1 MLRKRNNGFTLVEL
15 LVVIAIIALLI
26 GLLLPA
32 LARAQKAANSV
43 KDANNLAQIH
53 KAFLIGSA
61 NDQFGYLP
69 TPGRTNR
76 WTDERLGSVPG
87 IGQENEGKNTSGHLY
102 SMMIANEAFNT
113 DIIISPVEASSN
125 VIEYNGAT
133 GQGTPTGTGYEYEAY
148 DPANDSYWS
157 GDVPDP
163 GNFGSGPQYEKNNL
177 FRTMINRSFQPDN
190 GRVCYTSYAHL
201 QLCGERKT
209 NTWKNDQQGNKPVFS
224 TRGTRNGS
232 TSGNDYTLS
241 PTLLQHGPDKEWQGQ
256 VCYNDNHVEYSKS
269 FYPNNVAHECGTG
282 NFDRPTKDNIFN
294 CEFDDSSCSSG
305 EPKLE
310 GDTWLCLNEVI
321 TKNGSNN
328 KWTTVGL
335 FDANMP
341 N

>member
-133 GQGTPTGTGYEYEAY
+133 GQGFR
-148 DPANDSYWS
+148 PAQSILQGSFNE
-157 GDVPDP
+157 
-163 GNFGSGPQYEKNNL
+163 NFSA
-177 FRTMINRSFQPDN
+177 
-190 GRVCYTSYAHL
+190 TSWESCA
-201 QLCGERKT
+201 
-209 NTWKNDQQGNKPVFS
+209 
-224 TRGTRNGS
+224 
-232 TSGNDYTLS
+232 TLS
-241 PTLLQHGPDKEWQGQ
+241 QLRS
-256 VCYNDNHVEYSKS
+256 N
-269 FYPNNVAHECGTG
+269 FVAT
-282 NFDRPTKDNIFN
+282 
-294 CEFDDSSCSSG
+294 S
-305 EPKLE
+305 
-310 GDTWLCLNEVI
+310 
-321 TKNGSNN
+321 
-328 KWTTVGL
+328 
-335 FDANMP
+335 
-341 N
+341 